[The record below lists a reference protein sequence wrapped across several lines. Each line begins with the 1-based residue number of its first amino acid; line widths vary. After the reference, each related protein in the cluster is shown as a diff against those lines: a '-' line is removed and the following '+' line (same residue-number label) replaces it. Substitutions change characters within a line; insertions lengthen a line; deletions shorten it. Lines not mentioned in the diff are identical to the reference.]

1 MVPAGS
7 PDEEART
14 PPGPGGGLEGARTT
28 VEERQALLAAF
39 TDDDDGEAG
48 GGLGMLSALEGAFP
62 EGGAV
67 IPTLDRFLLD
77 GDAPVSSGYD
87 MPAAAPPS
95 ARPVAEAA
103 AAEAE
108 TFPAAPA
115 PVARTVETGEPDEPE
130 VDPAAMAGLYE
141 ALGDALDSLGIEDDH
156 PIRDGMPVPP
166 PPVHV
171 VEGDEDPWSQL
182 EPPAEAS
189 ADPTAEWPAVAVGLG
204 RMADD
209 LWLVP
214 GADARL
220 RVCIPTSLRRALDP
234 REPMDTRRGLLMGRV
249 ALARDQHDRP
259 RIDVTVLAAVPLAD
273 GLDGPGRH
281 QEARQVLQGLLKT
294 GSHHPGTALV
304 PVGTYVIRPGGGL
317 VRDDGGL
324 HEALMPHPWQTCL
337 VVDDVRAEAALL
349 QRVLGRMPRV
359 PARGE
364 PVFDPATGGLIRG
377 ARKPW
382 HRVAARGISEA
393 FAPTDRRLGAGIAV
407 AGLLAAL
414 WIHRPQTFAIERAGE
429 APVLTWAAREEP
441 LALYG
446 CLRADCRTGDRRR
459 LGMVP
464 AGANHMRLPRPLL
477 GQDPPTTR
485 VWYRLAAL
493 DPDGQPKTW
502 SRAVPVDWPAKG
514 AFKPVEGMMEL
525 SLDRQTLSLGLR
537 HPEPQLDGL
546 WVLRENLGPGGGMEH
561 LGGGR
566 RIKSGQSLQDHV
578 GADGIYRYLILP
590 QDRQGVLGQPWDTA
604 AVGLR
609 ARPPWDAWGR

>member
-39 TDDDDGEAG
+39 TDDAEGEG
-48 GGLGMLSALEGAFP
+48 EGGLGMLSALEGAFP

-77 GDAPVSSGYD
+77 GDAPASSGYD
-87 MPAAAPPS
+87 MPAAESPTAPPATKPS
-95 ARPVAEAA
+95 APEGETLPAAVVPMVRDGEAA
-103 AAEAE
+103 ESE
-108 TFPAAPA
+108 H
-115 PVARTVETGEPDEPE
+115 D
-130 VDPAAMAGLYE
+130 VDPGAMAGIYE

-166 PPVHV
+166 PVVHV
-171 VEGDEDPWSQL
+171 VEGDDDPWAQL
-182 EPPAEAS
+182 EGMAEPEAN
-189 ADPTAEWPAVAVGLG
+189 PTADWPALPVGLG

-220 RVCIPTSLRRALDP
+220 RVGIPTSLRRALDP
-234 REPMDTRRGLLMGRV
+234 REAVDTRRGLLMGRV

-273 GLDGPGRH
+273 GHDGPGRH
-281 QEARQVLQGLLKT
+281 HEAQQVLQGLLKT
-294 GSHHPGTALV
+294 GSHHLGTALV

-393 FAPTDRRLGAGIAV
+393 LAPTDRRLGAGIAL

-414 WIHRPQTFAIERAGE
+414 WIHRPQTFAVHLEGQ

-459 LGMVP
+459 LGMVQ
-464 AGANHMRLPRPLL
+464 AGADHMRLPRPLL

-493 DPDGQPKTW
+493 DPDGQPTTW
-502 SRAVPVDWPAKG
+502 SRALPVDWPAKG
-514 AFKPVEGMMEL
+514 AFRPVEGMMEL
-525 SLDRQTLSLGLR
+525 SLNRQTLSLSLR

-546 WVLRENLGPGGGMEH
+546 WVLRENLGPGGGTERP
-561 LGGGR
+561 GEGR
-566 RIKSGQSLQDHV
+566 RIKPGQSMQDHV
-578 GADGIYRYLILP
+578 GADGIYRYLLLP